1 MEQTDQ
7 VPSDRD
13 ELLNEILARIE
24 LEKWFGADLYPI
36 RPDNGETQHTPAE
49 PAAADSDEMAVVESP
64 NEKQAQ
70 LDELFEAMKTCHQC
84 QFGDTR
90 TKLVFGEGNPDAR
103 LMFVGEA
110 PGADEDRQGRPFVGR
125 AGQLLTRMIEAM
137 GLQREDV
144 YIGNI
149 LKCRPP
155 NNRTPTPAEM
165 TPCLPYILKQ
175 IEIIEPEIICGL
187 GAVALKG
194 LLRDPS
200 VSIGRIRGAFI
211 DWHGVR
217 LMPTYHP
224 AYLLRSPQ
232 QKKVVWEDLQAILRE
247 LGLEPP
253 PRRGS

>member
-1 MEQTDQ
+1 MERTDRL
-7 VPSDRD
+7 PSNRD
-13 ELLNEILARIE
+13 ELLNEIIARIE
-24 LEKWFGADLYPI
+24 LEQWFGADLYPV
-36 RPDNGETQHTPAE
+36 RPVTAETQP
-49 PAAADSDEMAVVESP
+49 PLGSSPAADSDETTVDTSGV
-64 NEKQAQ
+64 KQAR
-70 LDELFEAMKTCHQC
+70 LDELFETMKSCHQC
-84 QFGDTR
+84 QFGETR
-90 TKLVFGEGNPDAR
+90 NKLVFGEGNPDAR

-110 PGADEDRQGRPFVGR
+110 PGADEDRKGRPFVGR

-175 IEIIEPEIICGL
+175 IEIIEPEIICAL

-200 VSIGRIRGAFI
+200 VAIGQMRGTFI
-211 DWHGVR
+211 DWHGVK

-224 AYLLRSPQ
+224 AYLLRSPK
-232 QKKVVWEDLQAILRE
+232 QKKVVWDDLQAILHE

-253 PRRGS
+253 QRDT